1 MGFQYYINSLADR
14 VRRGVASIK
23 EKAML
28 EYYEYTRGDKAGSR
42 KGDWFATNFF
52 NLPFSYSRMNDWVHY
67 RQAEYEA
74 DLAVRQRAEQ
84 ARRDTFL
91 SGYSVYQSAK
101 RKGYHGSFEQWQ
113 KDYLK
118 DAAKLDLEHTKYNP
132 TPGSGFF
139 KTKHSPDSHYFGGPN
154 GPRTFVSFDIETND
168 RYEPIS
174 VSAIKFAYN
183 KETRNLEIVD
193 TLQRYYESQNKWLTG
208 TYDVHKLTEEKLR
221 LLRQQQGA
229 KYSTSYN
236 KKEAGIIENFFGNSI
251 LIGQN
256 IVDFDM
262 PQLFRFGHMPA
273 NQTMDTMTAARIM
286 WPGQKNDLDSV
297 FHRLFGMTMAEAG
310 LPHHDANSDTVA
322 AAMVWRA
329 MMGMSGDAPEAMRY
343 VLTHGGTHLAPPQS
357 MSGRILNEKGEWV
370 DLPVTHD
377 YVIKGRAQAYGSSGS
392 YINMEEE
399 KRKMARDVDGS
410 ELDIEELMRG
420 GRSDAYDL
428 KNPETGKLKEG
439 FSYADEAV
447 ESVVSSTG
455 SEMTGLMQSAL
466 LDAVRNLHKEIQAS
480 GMISQQVK
488 EAYALGNRTRMS
500 SLIDRLS
507 SLGSEEAMRGE
518 LIDLGYGDGDIAV
531 ITGKALRHKQRRE
544 EAERASSIDAMDTQ
558 ISRWKRE
565 GWLSAKQI
573 NTLARSSD
581 PFAMEEAYYDMKFEH
596 DRDKKIE
603 KAVRHGQITQK
614 QGDNLRDNVKSYEEL
629 EDTMDQMIQWNKK
642 LNNSMEGVTQRSKAL
657 HSVLASL
664 ANIHAYNFERWES
677 AFRSEVHGIKGA
689 ARGLVPNIVYNP
701 LSRLT
706 EAGMNAFSERTAP
719 WKAAYRLGGI
729 AGGTLLHAGL
739 ASGNPWVAAAGAAFK
754 IGTQIV
760 GNVGEAKITR
770 WGEGIQNNFNTLGFL
785 QDMIL
790 MPFRLLRAAI
800 NKVIKGLG
808 ILAGALAGLTKL
820 MTSGLTNMMSMGNPI
835 TGLTGMDYGAYAGSM
850 SVDAAALL
858 GKGTINNMFNDFAT
872 QRMQL
877 YTTGQLNM
885 NRLVGASML
894 GVFDD
899 VYGNKMDEES
909 SFNSML
915 DALIKRTSKES
926 GVQRKWTYTLA
937 NMINPNLGALLQTA
951 NTLGVDS
958 YEALKRPRG
967 MWRYEEDDLN
977 RRRAGW
983 QRAQWEYQYAG
994 MQKGF
999 TMNRVAT
1006 ALWNGPA
1013 GWGISGKG
1021 LYNGF
1026 NKVFSSVADALE
1038 TGKWEKVGETIK
1050 NLWDTIVKG
1059 AEGAWTSIKKI
1070 FNIEGDAS
1078 PWQMLVS
1085 SFAKIGVKAID
1096 IFKDTILPAIN
1107 NVWDNIVKIVID
1119 KMSGLMEFLSTIRV
1133 DKDEFINQVILG
1145 KKSDKPWIRSI
1156 MDTSIDDV
1164 FEKRSHYNWGTG
1176 HDSLDKF
1183 ITAVKVYAEQTGD
1196 VPPIAALQL
1205 GQPWAPTKDE
1215 LETAVNYFKLSPQRS
1230 KIFNKILTEQSDE
1243 SLAIGSDLS
1252 TSEYL
1257 DLITQHGEAPGAAA
1271 YFHGRYNDTL
1281 KKRSSFFRY
1290 GNKIYDEYTRQRDVI
1305 EDAVLNEARNTA
1317 KYYSNPSNVPPLL
1330 GITIKD
1336 DKNKKEAEATLY
1348 ADGSINAR
1356 DYNGSVVV
1364 EGRDGL
1370 LTLTQAGST
1379 GIVGAGI

>member
-1 MGFQYYINSLADR
+1 MGFQYYINSLADK

-28 EYYEYTRGDKAGSR
+28 EYYEYTRGDKTGSR

-91 SGYSVYQSAK
+91 SGYNIYKEA
-101 RKGYHGSFEQWQ
+101 RERGYKGSFEQWQ
-113 KDYLK
+113 KVYIK

-208 TYDVHKLTEEKLR
+208 TYDVHKLTEEKLH

-236 KKEAGIIENFFGNSI
+236 KKEAGAIENFFGNSI

-262 PQLFRFGHMPA
+262 PQLFRFGHMPT

-322 AAMVWRA
+322 AAMIWRK
-329 MMGMSGDAPEAMRY
+329 MMGMSGDVPEAMRY
-343 VLTHGGTHLAPPQS
+343 VLTHGGTHLAPPLS

-377 YVIKGRAQAYGSSGS
+377 YVIKGRAQAYGSSGN

-399 KRKMARDVDGS
+399 KKKMARDVDGS

-428 KNPETGKLKEG
+428 KDPETGKLKEG
-439 FSYADEAV
+439 FSYADEAM
-447 ESVVSSTG
+447 ESVVSSMG

-466 LDAVRNLHKEIQAS
+466 LDAIRNLHKEIQAS
-480 GMISQQVK
+480 GVISQQAK

-500 SLIDRLS
+500 SLLDRLS

-558 ISRWKRE
+558 ISRWERE

-596 DRDKKIE
+596 DRDRKIE
-603 KAVRHGQITQK
+603 RAVRHGQITRK

-642 LNNSMEGVTQRSKAL
+642 LGNSMEDATQRSKAL
-657 HSVLASL
+657 HGALASL
-664 ANIHAYNFERWES
+664 ANMHAYNFERWES

-689 ARGLVPNIVYNP
+689 ARGLVPNMVYNP

-706 EAGMNAFSERTAP
+706 DAGMNAFSERIAP

-729 AGGTLLHAGL
+729 AGGTLLQAGL

-754 IGTQIV
+754 IGTHIV

-770 WGEGIQNNFNTLGFL
+770 WGEGIQNNLNTLGFI

-800 NKVIKGLG
+800 DKVIKGLG

-877 YTTGQLNM
+877 YTTGQLNT
-885 NRLVGASML
+885 NRLIGASML
-894 GVFDD
+894 GVFDQ
-899 VYGNKMDEES
+899 VYGNTMDEES

-926 GVQRKWTYTLA
+926 GVQRKWTYAIA

-951 NTLGVDS
+951 NTLGAKS
-958 YEALKRPRG
+958 YSDLKNPAG
-967 MWRYEEDDLN
+967 MWGYSEGALDA
-977 RRRAGW
+977 RRAGW
-983 QRAQWEYQYAG
+983 QRSQWEYQYAG
-994 MQKGF
+994 MQRGF

-1050 NLWDTIVKG
+1050 NLWDTIVTG

-1078 PWQMLVS
+1078 PWQVLVS

-1096 IFKDTILPAIN
+1096 IFKDTILPTIN

-1119 KMSGLMEFLSTIRV
+1119 KMSGLMEFLSTIRI
-1133 DKDEFINQVILG
+1133 DKGEFINQVILHR
-1145 KKSDKPWIRSI
+1145 KSDKPWIRSI

-1164 FEKRSHYNWGTG
+1164 FKEESHYDWGTG

-1230 KIFNKILTEQSDE
+1230 KIFNEILTEQSDE

-1257 DLITQHGEAPGAAA
+1257 DLVTQHGENAGAAA
-1271 YFHGRYNDTL
+1271 YLHGRHNDTL

>member
-14 VRRGVASIK
+14 VRRGVASVK

-28 EYYEYTRGDKAGSR
+28 EYYEHTKGDRTGSK

-84 ARRDTFL
+84 ARRNSFL
-91 SGYSVYQSAK
+91 SGYNIYKEAK
-101 RKGYHGSFEQWQ
+101 DAGYRGSFEQWQ
-113 KDYLK
+113 KDYIK

-132 TPGSGFF
+132 NPGTGFF
-139 KTKHSPDSHYFGGPN
+139 KTKHSPDDYYFGGPK

-168 RYEPIS
+168 RHEPIS

-208 TYDVHKLTEEKLR
+208 TYSIHKLTEEKLH

-262 PQLFRFGHMPA
+262 PQLFRFGHMPV

-297 FHRLFGMTMAEAG
+297 FRRLFGMTMADAG

-322 AAMVWRA
+322 AAMIWRA

-439 FSYADEAV
+439 FNYVDEAMGGV
-447 ESVVSSTG
+447 ESSAGT
-455 SEMTGLMQSAL
+455 EMTGLVQSAL
-466 LDAVRNLHKEIQAS
+466 LDAIRNLHKEIQAS
-480 GMISQQVK
+480 GMISQQAK
-488 EAYALGNRTRMS
+488 EAYALGNRTRMA

-507 SLGSEEAMRGE
+507 SLGSEEAMGEE
-518 LIDLGYGDGDIAV
+518 LIDLGYGDGDIAA
-531 ITGKALRHKQRRE
+531 ITGKALRRKQRRA
-544 EAERASSIDAMDTQ
+544 EAKRASSIDAMDMQ
-558 ISRWKRE
+558 ISKWNRE
-565 GWLSAKQI
+565 GWLSAKQL

-581 PFAMEEAYYDMKFEH
+581 PFAMEEAYYGMKFEH
-596 DRDKKIE
+596 DRNRKIE
-603 KAVRHGQITQK
+603 RAVRHGQITRR
-614 QGDNLRDNVKSYEEL
+614 QGDNLRDNAKSYEEL

-642 LNNSMEGVTQRSKAL
+642 LDSSMEGVTQRSKAL

-664 ANIHAYNFERWES
+664 ANIPAYNFERWES
-677 AFRSEVHGIKGA
+677 AFRNEVHGIKGA

-701 LSRLT
+701 ISRLT
-706 EAGMNAFSERTAP
+706 DAGMNALSERTAP

-739 ASGNPWVAAAGAAFK
+739 ASGNPWVAAAGAALK

-770 WGEGIQNNFNTLGFL
+770 WGEGIQNNFNTLGFI

-800 NKVIKGLG
+800 DKVIKGLG

-877 YTTGQLNM
+877 YTTGQLNT
-885 NRLVGASML
+885 NRLIGASML

-926 GVQRKWTYTLA
+926 GVQRKQTYMLA

-951 NTLGVDS
+951 NTLGAKS
-958 YEALKRPRG
+958 YNDLKNPAG
-967 MWRYEEDDLN
+967 MWGYSEGALDA
-977 RRRAGW
+977 RRAGW
-983 QRAQWEYQYAG
+983 QRSQWEYQYAG
-994 MQKGF
+994 MQRGF

-1038 TGKWEKVGETIK
+1038 TGKWEKVGDTIK
-1050 NLWDTIVKG
+1050 KLWDTIVAG
-1059 AEGAWTSIKKI
+1059 TEDAWTSIKKI

-1085 SFAKIGVKAID
+1085 SFAKVGVKAID
-1096 IFKDTILPAIN
+1096 IFRDTILPAIN

-1133 DKDEFINQVILG
+1133 DKSEFINQVILG
-1145 KKSDKPWIRSI
+1145 KKRDKPWIRSI

-1164 FEKRSHYNWGTG
+1164 FEKRGHYDLGTG

-1183 ITAVKVYAEQTGD
+1183 ITAVKVYTEQTGD

-1230 KIFNKILTEQSDE
+1230 KVFNEILRAQSDE

-1257 DLITQHGEAPGAAA
+1257 DFIAQHGENAGAAA
-1271 YFHGRYNDTL
+1271 YLHGRWNDTL
-1281 KKRSSFFRY
+1281 EKRSFAGKYLKKGYEEFT
-1290 GNKIYDEYTRQRDVI
+1290 KQRDVI
-1305 EDAVLNEARNTA
+1305 EEMVLNETRNTMEHL
-1317 KYYSNPSNVPPLL
+1317 SNPSNVPPLL
-1330 GITIKD
+1330 DITITG
-1336 DKNKKEAEATLY
+1336 DKNKKEAEATLF
-1348 ADGSINAR
+1348 ADGSVNTR
-1356 DYNGSVVV
+1356 DYNGNVVLS
-1364 EGRDGL
+1364 GQDGVF
-1370 LTLTQAGST
+1370 TLTQYGST
-1379 GIVGAGI
+1379 KMVGAGY

>member
-1 MGFQYYINSLADR
+1 MNNFRAKISSFG
-14 VRRGVASIK
+14 ASITHNT
-23 EKAML
+23 EKL
-28 EYYEYTRGDKAGSR
+28 E
-42 KGDWFATNFF
+42 
-52 NLPFSYSRMNDWVHY
+52 L
-67 RQAEYEA
+67 QA
-74 DLAVRQRAEQ
+74 L
-84 ARRDTFL
+84 
-91 SGYSVYQSAK
+91 
-101 RKGYHGSFEQWQ
+101 
-113 KDYLK
+113 
-118 DAAKLDLEHTKYNP
+118 KYNP
-132 TPGSGFF
+132 NPSLGFF
-139 KTKHSPDSHYFGGPN
+139 TPKSQSGNYLQPQVKGIRYGGP
-154 GPRTFVSFDIETND
+154 REFTTLDIETDDNN
-168 RYEPIS
+168 RPITI
-174 VSAIKFAYN
+174 SALKQVFNRDTGEFETVDTFQRFYHAKNSDLNYTSAVHGLTSAKLKRLRSLQYKAGGFSSPSSFYN
-183 KETRNLEIVD
+183 KHYNENEASD
-193 TLQRYYESQNKWLTG
+193 
-208 TYDVHKLTEEKLR
+208 LR
-221 LLRQQQGA
+221 KFLG
-229 KYSTSYN
+229 S
-236 KKEAGIIENFFGNSI
+236 SI
-251 LIGQN
+251 LVGHN
-256 IVDFDM
+256 IVDFDL
-262 PQLFRFGHMPA
+262 PHLFNIPLG
-273 NQTMDTMTAARIM
+273 NQTIDTMTVARNA
-286 WPGQKNDLDSV
+286 WYGENNDLDSV
-297 FHRLFGMTMAEAG
+297 FQRLFHKTMEQAG
-310 LPHHDANSDTVA
+310 LPHHNSMSDVIAN
-322 AAMVWRA
+322 AMIAQEMVKL
-329 MMGMSGDAPEAMRY
+329 GGKTGDAYRY
-343 VLTHGGTHLAPPQS
+343 VMTHANTHIVPFDEYVNSMIMKGTYSDYKKGVGGYIDMDETMAIGDMLTAKEKLKALGGKV
-357 MSGRILNEKGEWV
+357 NK
-370 DLPVTHD
+370 
-377 YVIKGRAQAYGSSGS
+377 
-392 YINMEEE
+392 
-399 KRKMARDVDGS
+399 
-410 ELDIEELMRG
+410 
-420 GRSDAYDL
+420 
-428 KNPETGKLKEG
+428 ETGKIEVPGFHAEAIKTAEKEEYPTEGKEG
-439 FSYADEAV
+439 KITLEG
-447 ESVVSSTG
+447 T
-455 SEMTGLMQSAL
+455 LMGVIQ
-466 LDAVRNLHKEIQAS
+466 NLHTEVQKA
-480 GMISQQVK
+480 GKISQ
-488 EAYALGNRTRMS
+488 EAAATYALGNRTRMAAMV
-500 SLIDRLS
+500 DRMARLD
-507 SLGSEEAMRGE
+507 SEEDMRDE
-518 LIDLGYGDGDIAV
+518 LIDLGYGDGNIDA
-531 ITGKALRHKQRRE
+531 ITRAALRRKQRRE
-544 EAERASSIDAMDTQ
+544 EANAAASTDAMGMQ
-558 ISRWKRE
+558 LSRWKRD

-573 NTLARSSD
+573 NTLAHSSD

-596 DRDKKIE
+596 DRDRKIE
-603 KAVRHGQITQK
+603 KAIRHGQITRR

-642 LNNSMEGVTQRSKAL
+642 LDNSMEGVTQRSKAL
-657 HSVLASL
+657 HGVLASL
-664 ANIHAYNFERWES
+664 ANIPAYNFERWES

-706 EAGMNAFSERTAP
+706 DAGMNAFGERTAP

-770 WGEGIQNNFNTLGFL
+770 WGEGIQNNLNTLGFI

-800 NKVIKGLG
+800 DKVIKGLG
-808 ILAGALAGLTKL
+808 ILAGALAGLTRL

-858 GKGTINNMFNDFAT
+858 GKGTMNNMFNDFAT

-877 YTTGQLNM
+877 YTTGQLNT
-885 NRLVGASML
+885 NRLIGASML

-915 DALIKRTSKES
+915 DALIKRTNKES
-926 GVQRKWTYTLA
+926 GVQRKQTYMLA

-951 NTLGVDS
+951 NTLGAKS
-958 YEALKRPRG
+958 YNDLKNPAG
-967 MWRYEEDDLN
+967 MWGYSEGALDA
-977 RRRAGW
+977 RRAGW
-983 QRAQWEYQYAG
+983 QRSQWEYQYAG
-994 MQKGF
+994 MQRGF

-1050 NLWDTIVKG
+1050 NLWDTIVTG

-1107 NVWDNIVKIVID
+1107 NVWDHIVELIID
-1119 KMSGLMEFLSTIRV
+1119 KMSGLVEFLRTIRI
-1133 DKDEFINQVILG
+1133 DKDEFINQVIKG

-1156 MDTSIDDV
+1156 VDTSIDDV
-1164 FEKRSHYNWGTG
+1164 FEEREHYDLGTG
-1176 HDSLDKF
+1176 RGSLDKF

-1196 VPPIAALQL
+1196 VPPIAALQY
-1205 GQPWAPTKDE
+1205 GQTWAPTKEE

-1230 KIFNKILTEQSDE
+1230 KIFNEILTSHSDE

-1257 DLITQHGEAPGAAA
+1257 DMVAQHGEDAGAAA
-1271 YFHGRYNDTL
+1271 YFHGRWNNALEKQSFMGKYA
-1281 KKRSSFFRY
+1281 KRGYREF
-1290 GNKIYDEYTRQRDVI
+1290 TRQRDIV
-1305 EDAVLNEARNTA
+1305 EEMVLNEARKTA
-1317 KYYSNPSNVPPLL
+1317 EHLSIPSNVPPLL
-1330 GITIKD
+1330 SITVKD

-1370 LTLTQAGST
+1370 LTLTQVGST

>member
-1 MGFQYYINSLADR
+1 MGFQYYINSLADK
-14 VRRGVASIK
+14 VRRGVASVK

-28 EYYEYTRGDKAGSR
+28 EYYEHTRGDRTGSR

-74 DLAVRQRAEQ
+74 DLAMRQRAKQ
-84 ARRDTFL
+84 ARRNSFL
-91 SGYSVYQSAK
+91 SGYNIYKEAK
-101 RKGYHGSFEQWQ
+101 DAGYRGSFEQWQ

-139 KTKHSPDSHYFGGPN
+139 NTAHGPDSHYFGGPN

-168 RYEPIS
+168 RHEPIS

-208 TYDVHKLTEEKLR
+208 TYGVHKLTEEKLH

-229 KYSTSYN
+229 KYSAKYN

-297 FHRLFGMTMAEAG
+297 FRRLFGMTMADAG

-322 AAMVWRA
+322 AAMIWRA

-377 YVIKGRAQAYGSSGS
+377 YVIKGRARAYGSSGS

-399 KRKMARDVDGS
+399 KKKMARDVDGS
-410 ELDIEELMRG
+410 KLDIEELMRG

-428 KNPETGKLKEG
+428 KNPETGKLKRG
-439 FSYADEAV
+439 FNYVDEAMGGV
-447 ESVVSSTG
+447 ESSAGT
-455 SEMTGLMQSAL
+455 EMTGLVQSAL
-466 LDAVRNLHKEIQAS
+466 LDAIRNLHKEIQAS
-480 GMISQQVK
+480 GMISQQTK

-507 SLGSEEAMRGE
+507 SLGSEEAMREE

-531 ITGKALRHKQRRE
+531 TTGKALRRKQRR
-544 EAERASSIDAMDTQ
+544 AEVKRASSIDAMDMQ
-558 ISRWKRE
+558 LSRWKRD
-565 GWLSAKQI
+565 GWLSTKQI

-581 PFAMEEAYYDMKFEH
+581 PFAMEEAYYGMKFEH
-596 DRDKKIE
+596 DRNRKIE
-603 KAVRHGQITQK
+603 KAILHGQITRS

-642 LNNSMEGVTQRSKAL
+642 LDNSMEGVTQRSKAL
-657 HSVLASL
+657 HGVLNSL
-664 ANIHAYNFERWES
+664 ANIPAYNFERWES

-706 EAGMNAFSERTAP
+706 DAGMNALSERTAP

-729 AGGTLLHAGL
+729 AGGALLHAGL

-770 WGEGIQNNFNTLGFL
+770 WGEGIQNNFNTLGFI

-800 NKVIKGLG
+800 DKVIKGLG
-808 ILAGALAGLTKL
+808 ILAGALAGLTHI

-877 YTTGQLNM
+877 YTTGQLNT
-885 NRLVGASML
+885 NRLIGASML
-894 GVFDD
+894 GVFDQ

-926 GVQRKWTYTLA
+926 GVQRKQTYMLA
-937 NMINPNLGALLQTA
+937 NMVNPNLGALLQTA

-958 YEALKRPRG
+958 YEALKRPKG
-967 MWRYEEDDLN
+967 MWRYEEADLN
-977 RRRAGW
+977 RWRAGW
-983 QRAQWEYQYAG
+983 QGAQWEYQFAG
-994 MQKGF
+994 MQRGF

-1038 TGKWEKVGETIK
+1038 TGKWENVSETIK

-1070 FNIEGDAS
+1070 FNIEGNAS

-1096 IFKDTILPAIN
+1096 IFKDTILPTIN

-1119 KMSGLMEFLSTIRV
+1119 KMSGLMEFLSTIRI
-1133 DKDEFINQVILG
+1133 DKDEFINQVILHR
-1145 KKSDKPWIRSI
+1145 KSDKPWIRSI

-1164 FEKRSHYNWGTG
+1164 FEKRNHYNWGTG

-1230 KIFNKILTEQSDE
+1230 KVFNEILTEQSDE

-1257 DLITQHGEAPGAAA
+1257 DLITQHGKNAGAAA
-1271 YFHGRYNDTL
+1271 LLHGRWNDTL
-1281 KKRSSFFRY
+1281 KKRSDFFHY
-1290 GNKIYDEYTRQRDVI
+1290 GNKINDEYIKQRGII
-1305 EDAVLNEARNTA
+1305 EDMILDGTRSTLEHLT
-1317 KYYSNPSNVPPLL
+1317 NPQNVPPLL

>member
-28 EYYEYTRGDKAGSR
+28 EYYEHTRGDKTGSK
-42 KGDWFATNFF
+42 KGDWFTTNFF

-74 DLAVRQRAEQ
+74 DLTVRQRAEQ
-84 ARRDTFL
+84 ARRNVFL
-91 SGYSVYQSAK
+91 SGYNIYKEA
-101 RKGYHGSFEQWQ
+101 RERGYHGSFEQWQ
-113 KDYLK
+113 KVYIK
-118 DAAKLDLEHTKYNP
+118 DAAKLDLERTKYNP
-132 TPGSGFF
+132 TPGTGFF
-139 KTKHSPDSHYFGGPN
+139 KTKHGPDSHYFGGPN

-168 RYEPIS
+168 RHEPIS

-208 TYDVHKLTEEKLR
+208 TYDIHKLTEEKLR

-262 PQLFRFGHMPA
+262 PQLFRFGHMPT
-273 NQTMDTMTAARIM
+273 NQTMDVMTAARIM

-310 LPHHDANSDTVA
+310 LPHHDANSDTIA
-322 AAMVWRA
+322 AAMIWRT

-343 VLTHGGTHLAPPQS
+343 VLTHEGTHLAPPQS

-399 KRKMARDVDGS
+399 KKKMARDVDGS
-410 ELDIEELMRG
+410 KLDIEELMRG

-439 FSYADEAV
+439 FSYVDEAV
-447 ESVVSSTG
+447 GGVESSAG
-455 SEMTGLMQSAL
+455 SEMTELVQSAL
-466 LDAVRNLHKEIQAS
+466 LDAIRNLHKEIQAS
-480 GMISQQVK
+480 GMISQQTK

-507 SLGSEEAMRGE
+507 SLGSEEAMREE
-518 LIDLGYGDGDIAV
+518 LIDLGYGNGDMAV
-531 ITGKALRHKQRRE
+531 ITGKALRRKQRRA
-544 EAERASSIDAMDTQ
+544 EAKRASSIDAMDMQ
-558 ISRWKRE
+558 ISRWERD

-573 NTLARSSD
+573 NTLARTSD
-581 PFAMEEAYYDMKFEH
+581 PFAMEKAYYGMKFEH
-596 DRDKKIE
+596 DRNRKIE
-603 KAVRHGQITQK
+603 KAILHGQITRR

-629 EDTMDQMIQWNKK
+629 EDTMDQMIRWNKK
-642 LNNSMEGVTQRSKAL
+642 LDNSMEGVTQRSKAL
-657 HSVLASL
+657 HGVFASL
-664 ANIHAYNFERWES
+664 ANIPAYNFERWES
-677 AFRSEVHGIKGA
+677 AFRSEVYGIKGA

-706 EAGMNAFSERTAP
+706 DAGMNAFSERTAP

-729 AGGTLLHAGL
+729 AGGALLHAGL
-739 ASGNPWVAAAGAAFK
+739 ASGNPWIAAAGAAFK
-754 IGTQIV
+754 VGTQIV

-770 WGEGIQNNFNTLGFL
+770 WGEGIQNNFNTLGFI

-800 NKVIKGLG
+800 DKVIKGLG

-820 MTSGLTNMMSMGNPI
+820 MTSGLTSMMSMGNPI

-858 GKGTINNMFNDFAT
+858 GKGTINNMFNDFAA

-877 YTTGQLNM
+877 YTTGQLNT
-885 NRLVGASML
+885 NRLIGASML
-894 GVFDD
+894 GVFDQ
-899 VYGNKMDEES
+899 VYGNTMDEES
-909 SFNSML
+909 AFNSMV
-915 DALIKRTSKES
+915 DVLIKRTSKENPL
-926 GVQRKWTYTLA
+926 QRKQTYA
-937 NMINPNLGALLQTA
+937 IAKMINTNLAAILQSA

-967 MWRYEEDDLN
+967 MWGYEEADLN

-983 QRAQWEYQYAG
+983 QGAQWEYQYAG

-1006 ALWNGPA
+1006 ALWNGPV

-1038 TGKWEKVGETIK
+1038 TGKWEKVGETIE
-1050 NLWDTIVKG
+1050 NLWNTIVKG
-1059 AEGAWTSIKKI
+1059 ADGAWTSIKKI

-1107 NVWDNIVKIVID
+1107 NVWDNIVKMVID

-1133 DKDEFINQVILG
+1133 DKGEFIKQVILG
-1145 KKSDKPWIRSI
+1145 KKSDKPWIHSI

-1164 FEKRSHYNWGTG
+1164 FEKRNHYDWGTG

-1205 GQPWAPTKDE
+1205 GQPWAPTKAE

-1257 DLITQHGEAPGAAA
+1257 DLVTQHGEAPGAAA

-1330 GITIKD
+1330 GITITN

>member
-1 MGFQYYINSLADR
+1 MIYKGIEYNSAYLNKPYTIHDIPDSIAMDIENTDSLPRMPGEPLLSYRKRIVQYLNDLRSR
-14 VRRGVASIK
+14 VSSFAASMTHNV
-23 EKAML
+23 EKMELQA
-28 EYYEYTRGDKAGSR
+28 TR
-42 KGDWFATNFF
+42 
-52 NLPFSYSRMNDWVHY
+52 
-67 RQAEYEA
+67 
-74 DLAVRQRAEQ
+74 
-84 ARRDTFL
+84 
-91 SGYSVYQSAK
+91 
-101 RKGYHGSFEQWQ
+101 
-113 KDYLK
+113 
-118 DAAKLDLEHTKYNP
+118 YNP
-132 TPGSGFF
+132 NPGTGFF
-139 KTKHSPDSHYFGGPN
+139 APKSASGNYLQSQVKGIRYGGP
-154 GPRTFVSFDIETND
+154 REFTTLDIETDDNG
-168 RYEPIS
+168 RPIT
-174 VSAIKFAYN
+174 VSALKQVFNRDTGKFETVDTFQRFYHAKNSDLNYTSAVHGLTSAKLKRLRAQQYKAGGFFSPSSFYN
-183 KETRNLEIVD
+183 K
-193 TLQRYYESQNKWLTG
+193 
-208 TYDVHKLTEEKLR
+208 H
-221 LLRQQQGA
+221 
-229 KYSTSYN
+229 YN
-236 KKEAGIIENFFGNSI
+236 KDEANDLKKFLGSSIIVGH
-251 LIGQN
+251 N
-256 IVDFDM
+256 IVDYDL
-262 PQLFRFGHMPA
+262 PHLFNTPLG
-273 NQTMDTMTAARIM
+273 NQTIDTMTVARNA
-286 WPGQKNDLDSV
+286 WYGENNDLDSV
-297 FHRLFGMTMAEAG
+297 FQRLFHKTMEQAG
-310 LPHHDANSDTVA
+310 LPHHNSMSDVIAN
-322 AAMVWRA
+322 AMIAQEMVRL
-329 MMGMSGDAPEAMRY
+329 GGKTGDAYRY
-343 VLTHGGTHLAPPQS
+343 VMTHANTHIVPFDEYVNSMVMKGTYSDYKKGVGG
-357 MSGRILNEKGEWV
+357 
-370 DLPVTHD
+370 
-377 YVIKGRAQAYGSSGS
+377 
-392 YINMEEE
+392 YINMDETMALGDILTSKE
-399 KRKMARDVDGS
+399 KLKA
-410 ELDIEELMRG
+410 LG
-420 GRSDAYDL
+420 G
-428 KNPETGKLKEG
+428 KVNKETGKIEVPGFHVETIKTAEKEEYPTEGKEG
-439 FSYADEAV
+439 KVTF
-447 ESVVSSTG
+447 EST
-455 SEMTGLMQSAL
+455 LMSVIQ
-466 LDAVRNLHKEIQAS
+466 NLHTEVQKA
-480 GMISQQVK
+480 GMISQ
-488 EAYALGNRTRMS
+488 EAADAYALGNRTRMAAMV
-500 SLIDRLS
+500 DRMARLD
-507 SLGSEEAMRGE
+507 SEEAMHEE
-518 LIDLGYGDGDIAV
+518 LADLGYGEGNIDA
-531 ITGKALRHKQRRE
+531 ITRAALRRKAHGQKDK
-544 EAERASSIDAMDTQ
+544 IDVQ
-558 ISRWKRE
+558 ISKWNRE
-565 GWLSAKQI
+565 GWLSAKQL
-573 NTLARSSD
+573 NTLARNND
-581 PFAMEEAYYDMKFEH
+581 PLALEEAYYGMKFEH
-596 DRDKKIE
+596 DRDRKIE
-603 KAVRHGQITQK
+603 RAVRHGQITRK
-614 QGDNLRDNVKSYEEL
+614 QGDNLRDNVKSYEDL

-642 LNNSMEGVTQRSKAL
+642 LDNSMEGVTQRSKAL

-664 ANIHAYNFERWES
+664 ANIPAYNFERWES
-677 AFRSEVHGIKGA
+677 TFRNEVHGIKGA

-706 EAGMNAFSERTAP
+706 DAGMNALGERTAP

-800 NKVIKGLG
+800 DKVIKGLG

-885 NRLVGASML
+885 NRLIGASML
-894 GVFDD
+894 GVFDQ
-899 VYGNKMDEES
+899 VYGNTMDEES
-909 SFNSML
+909 AFNSMV
-915 DALIKRTSKES
+915 DVLIKRTSKENPL
-926 GVQRKWTYTLA
+926 QRKQTYEIA
-937 NMINPNLGALLQTA
+937 NVINPSLAAILQSA

-958 YEALKRPRG
+958 YEALKRPKG
-967 MWRYEEDDLN
+967 MWRYEEADLN
-977 RRRAGW
+977 RWRAGW

-1050 NLWDTIVKG
+1050 NLWDTIVTG

-1070 FNIEGDAS
+1070 FNIEGNAS

-1085 SFAKIGVKAID
+1085 SFAKVGVKAID

-1107 NVWDNIVKIVID
+1107 NVWDNVVKIVID

-1133 DKDEFINQVILG
+1133 DKDEFINQVILHR
-1145 KKSDKPWIRSI
+1145 KSDKPWIRSI

-1164 FEKRSHYNWGTG
+1164 FEKRNHYNWGTG

-1205 GQPWAPTKDE
+1205 GQPWAPTKAE

-1230 KIFNKILTEQSDE
+1230 KIFNEILTGQSDE

-1257 DLITQHGEAPGAAA
+1257 DLITQHGENAGAAA

-1290 GNKIYDEYTRQRDVI
+1290 GNKIYDEYTRQRSIV
-1305 EDAVLNEARNTA
+1305 EDMVLNETRSTLEHLT
-1317 KYYSNPSNVPPLL
+1317 NPQNVPPL
-1330 GITIKD
+1330 IKFEFTE
-1336 DKNKKEAEATLY
+1336 DKKKGAEGTVF
-1348 ADGSINAR
+1348 ADGSVTVR
-1356 DYNGSVVV
+1356 DYNGNVGVSA
-1364 EGRDGL
+1364 RDGVFTMQL
-1370 LTLTQAGST
+1370 GAST
-1379 GIVGAGI
+1379 GIVGAGY

>member
-1 MGFQYYINSLADR
+1 MGFQYYINSLADK

-28 EYYEYTRGDKAGSR
+28 EYYEYTRGDKAGSG

-101 RKGYHGSFEQWQ
+101 ERGYHGSFEQWQ

-262 PQLFRFGHMPA
+262 PQLFRFGHMPT

-297 FHRLFGMTMAEAG
+297 FRRLFGMTMAEAG

-322 AAMVWRA
+322 AAMIWRK
-329 MMGMSGDAPEAMRY
+329 MMGMSGDVPEAMRY
-343 VLTHGGTHLAPPQS
+343 VLTHGGTHLAPPLS

-399 KRKMARDVDGS
+399 KKKMARDVDGS

-420 GRSDAYDL
+420 GRRDAYDL
-428 KNPETGKLKEG
+428 KDPETGKLKEG

-447 ESVVSSTG
+447 ESVVSSAG
-455 SEMTGLMQSAL
+455 SEMTGLVQSAL

-500 SLIDRLS
+500 SMLDRLS
-507 SLGSEEAMRGE
+507 SLGSEEAMRE
-518 LIDLGYGDGDIAV
+518 DLIDLGYSDGDIAV
-531 ITGKALRHKQRRE
+531 ITGKALRRKQRRE

-754 IGTQIV
+754 IGTQII

-858 GKGTINNMFNDFAT
+858 GKGTINNMFNDFAA

-877 YTTGQLNM
+877 YTTGQLNT
-885 NRLVGASML
+885 NRLMGASML
-894 GVFDD
+894 GVFDQ
-899 VYGNKMDEES
+899 VYGNTMDEES
-909 SFNSML
+909 AFNSMV
-915 DALIKRTSKES
+915 DVLIKRTSKENPL
-926 GVQRKWTYTLA
+926 QRKQTYAIA
-937 NMINPNLGALLQTA
+937 NMINPNLASILQSA

-958 YEALKRPRG
+958 YEALKRPKG
-967 MWRYEEDDLN
+967 MWRYEETDLN
-977 RRRAGW
+977 RWRAGW
-983 QRAQWEYQYAG
+983 QRSQWEYQYAG

-1164 FEKRSHYNWGTG
+1164 FEKRNHYNWGTG

-1196 VPPIAALQL
+1196 IPPIAALQL
-1205 GQPWAPTKDE
+1205 GQPWAPTKAE

-1230 KIFNKILTEQSDE
+1230 KVFNEILTKQSDE

-1257 DLITQHGEAPGAAA
+1257 DLIAQHGEAPGAAA
-1271 YFHGRYNDTL
+1271 YLHGRWNDTL
-1281 KKRSSFFRY
+1281 KKRSDFFRY
-1290 GNKIYDEYTRQRDVI
+1290 GNKIDDEYIKQRDII
-1305 EDAVLNEARNTA
+1305 EDMILDGTRSTLEHLT
-1317 KYYSNPSNVPPLL
+1317 NPSNVPPLL

-1356 DYNGSVVV
+1356 DYNGSVAV